1 MTVLLVVATEG
12 EAARLRGLPARV
24 VVSGVGPVAAALATQ
39 AALLPGQ
46 MSGQGRPGLVVSAG
60 IGGAYPGSGLEPGG
74 AAIASRMVYGDLGAW
89 DGETFL
95 TLAEL
100 RLERPPAALS
110 FPAWP
115 GGEPLAGRLGLPY
128 GPFVTLS
135 AATGSLDGARR
146 LQRQV
151 LGALIEGMEGAG
163 VAQAAALAGVP
174 CTEVRGVSNHVGPR
188 DRASWRVAEGLSAL
202 ETVLAA
208 LLGELGVGS

>member
-12 EAARLRGLPARV
+12 EAARLHDLPARV

-39 AALLPGQ
+39 AALL
-46 MSGQGRPGLVVSAG
+46 SGQGRPNLVVSAG

-89 DGETFL
+89 DGDTFL

-100 RLERPPAALS
+100 GLERPPTALS

-115 GGEPLAGRLGLPY
+115 GGEPLAGRLGLRY

-135 AATGSLDGARR
+135 AVTGSADGARR

-151 LGALIEGMEGAG
+151 PGALIEGMEGAG

-174 CTEVRGVSNHVGPR
+174 CT
-188 DRASWRVAEGLSAL
+188 
-202 ETVLAA
+202 
-208 LLGELGVGS
+208 